1 MTPLNTY
8 NMNADLTLLT
18 DEVLIDRIVN
28 QKEEAL
34 YSVLYDRYMDKVFR
48 KCMSFVKNEDV
59 AMDMVQ
65 DILLKAYTRLDR
77 FKGNS
82 KFSTW
87 LYAITYNYCVEHYRK
102 ETRYT
107 QIDINEGADIAE
119 PDDQFLNDLQSSR
132 TTKLKKAL
140 QRISEEDRD
149 LLVMKYYQNVSI
161 KELMD
166 KLQLTESAVK
176 MRLARARQR
185 IKHLISQAEA
195 IEDTFKAPRNLMP
208 VMVSESMMTYH
219 SFSSVAWIAK

>member
-1 MTPLNTY
+1 MKS
-8 NMNADLTLLT
+8 DLTHLS

-87 LYAITYNYCVEHYRK
+87 LYAITYNYCVEHYRR

-107 QIDINEGADIAE
+107 QIDIHEGADIAE
-119 PDDQFLNDLQSSR
+119 PDDRFLNELQASR

-140 QRISEEDRD
+140 ERVSDEDRD
-149 LLVMKYYQNVSI
+149 LLTMKYYQNVSI
-161 KELMD
+161 KDLMER
-166 KLQLTESAVK
+166 LQITESAVK

-185 IKHLISQAEA
+185 IKNLISEAEA
-195 IEDTFKAPRNLMP
+195 IEDTFQAPRTLMP
-208 VMVSESMMTYH
+208 GMIADSMMNYRTL
-219 SFSSVAWIAK
+219 SSVA